1 MPDADNA
8 ADPGVNGEQ
17 QANGAPAEAAPVEQ
31 QQGSEPQPIS
41 RMGALAQALNLPPD
55 VAKLMTEK
63 AESGNAGPRN
73 PEQQPEKEED
83 QFESQKTRNGDLE
96 GEADASPEQE
106 HEQEEGSPFKDP
118 RVQQR
123 LGKARRQKE
132 RLETALEQ
140 AERERDELKAKLEGD
155 ARQQG
160 PQAPPSKGAL
170 GQVTNEADL
179 NRWVSE
185 AETAVDW
192 CDENAE
198 GTTVGEGESAKF
210 ISPEEVAKYRR
221 QAEKIVLHAPER
233 RLQIRDSLQTVTV
246 ATNHFNGQ
254 AKERYPWLF
263 QPESR
268 EYAEAMQL
276 MQTEPAVQLALS
288 QNPGFQQS
296 PARNLLLG
304 YVITGMKA
312 SRGNAQ
318 PGAEPLNPDLP
329 PSLVRKHPP
338 LAPVTAGPPSRS
350 AAPNGTKRVAEAM
363 QTVVTQGGDR
373 ESLMAAIR
381 ARREAGSL
389 GNTAANGR
397 KLAAV

>member
-17 QANGAPAEAAPVEQ
+17 QANGAAPVEQ
-31 QQGSEPQPIS
+31 QQGSEPQPLS

-63 AESGNAGPRN
+63 AESGNAEPPT
-73 PEQQPEKEED
+73 PEQQPGEED
-83 QFESQKTRNGDLE
+83 QHVDLE
-96 GEADASPEQE
+96 GEAEASPEPE

-155 ARQQG
+155 ARKEQPQG
-160 PQAPPSKGAL
+160 PQAPPSKGVL
-170 GQVTNEADL
+170 GQVTNEAEL

-185 AETAVDW
+185 AATAVDW

-198 GTTVGEGESAKF
+198 GTTVGDGEDAKF
-210 ISPEEVAKYRR
+210 IAPEEIAKYRR

-233 RLQIRDSLQTVTV
+233 RLQIRDSLQTETV
-246 ATNHFNGQ
+246 ALNHFNGQ

-276 MQTEPAVQLALS
+276 MQTEPAVQLVLA
-288 QNPGFQQS
+288 QNPEFQQS

-312 SRGNAQ
+312 SRASAQ
-318 PGAEPLNPDLP
+318 PGAEQLNPDLP